1 MLFLVLGFLMPSE
14 ALVFGE
20 QAHDGWK
27 VIEEKQEDAA
37 NTVLSR
43 RTHLWGPG
51 EGGVGAL
58 LASGDGEAWRY
69 YAYDGNG
76 NVSEVL
82 DAAGATRAHYEY
94 DPFGR
99 LLASAV
105 WARASAAPAAESA
118 TARAASSADDLAATA
133 KKAAAETLA
142 PAAESGM
149 KFGQATVKSTFAH
162 GPHAGKTVGE
172 VAAGIR
178 SGAISPNS
186 LPVEY
191 VIRNGEAV
199 ALNNRSLLALRRA
212 GVEPTVTRNMTGNS
226 AAEALLDSHLRGGV
240 PSEVIRVRGGPAG
253 TSQIE

>member
-1 MLFLVLGFLMPSE
+1 MILRLWLFVVLTL
-14 ALVFGE
+14 
-20 QAHDGWK
+20 
-27 VIEEKQEDAA
+27 
-37 NTVLSR
+37 
-43 RTHLWGPG
+43 
-51 EGGVGAL
+51 
-58 LASGDGEAWRY
+58 
-69 YAYDGNG
+69 
-76 NVSEVL
+76 
-82 DAAGATRAHYEY
+82 AGAFA
-94 DPFGR
+94 P
-99 LLASAV
+99 S
-105 WARASAAPAAESA
+105 RASARVVETRTWNFFPTATETRPESA
-118 TARAASSADDLAATA
+118 PQVADSHLANPLHGYETASGCCL
-133 KKAAAETLA
+133 
-142 PAAESGM
+142 AAESGM

-253 TSQIE
+253 TSLIE